1 VRRLVAVWE
10 RRDHALQAVAGLRGP
25 AVLFLE
31 QLDVAPARERLD
43 KGDARVEFLQPE
55 ARQGDLE
62 EITKLGLAL
71 PGQLV
76 ERPTRPLAEQTPSPV
91 PIGQVGSVDTSRQDV
106 ALAPGHALD
115 PASVSARQPDLVVP
129 LAARPVPDRWSWLP
143 TRARPH
149 RYGPLGQAACGVP
162 LRRSRPLPR
171 SLVRRARPRRSG
183 ADRPRLGRRARLRLG
198 YAPPGADA
206 GGGVHGDDRAAD
218 VVG

>member
-1 VRRLVAVWE
+1 MRRLVAVWE

-31 QLDVAPARERLD
+31 QLDGAPARERLD

-76 ERPTRPLAEQTPSPV
+76 ERPTRPLAAQTPSPV

-106 ALAPGHALD
+106 ALAPGYAL
-115 PASVSARQPDLVVP
+115 
-129 LAARPVPDRWSWLP
+129 RPVVAPL
-143 TRARPH
+143 RAAHQGGLDDLAVDEGR
-149 RYGPLGQAACGVP
+149 AGVP
-162 LRRSRPLPR
+162 VAPFPFAY
-171 SLVRRARPRRSG
+171 RRAKPI
-183 ADRPRLGRRARLRLG
+183 
-198 YAPPGADA
+198 
-206 GGGVHGDDRAAD
+206 
-218 VVG
+218 VGSP